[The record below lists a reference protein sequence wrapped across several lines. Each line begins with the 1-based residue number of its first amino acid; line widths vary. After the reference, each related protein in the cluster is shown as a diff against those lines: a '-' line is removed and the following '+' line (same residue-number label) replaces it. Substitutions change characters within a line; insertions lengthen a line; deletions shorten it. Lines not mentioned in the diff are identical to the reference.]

1 VTIRSRHGRYQGV
14 MQDLPYADLAD
25 EHQSPPARNTLG
37 KASVYAIFVCWT
49 LFAVFVYSRYSQLG
63 DARSYLTGAY
73 DDEAS
78 ARTYFVTQVATSIIG
93 LVHVD
98 VLAHLAFSL
107 FAASGVAYLVG
118 QARLHGSYR
127 WPLLAILLVP
137 SFGVWASVVGR
148 ESLYIGLLGYFMG
161 AIIGYF
167 RARSFVKLV
176 FALLCVAG
184 MIFIRAPFGGAMA
197 LFFLM
202 AWMLMR
208 GPRVGLSLGVQALLL
223 LVLGTIVVIIA
234 WPQLDEYIAG
244 DVLPKARSYF
254 TIGSSTTRMWVN
266 IATTG
271 ELFSSLWWTMPLS
284 LVGPTPGEVLA
295 RPVMFPFMVSGL
307 VVFFLLLYAIQQAFR
322 APSGMPRK
330 LLVLG
335 WLPAMLLTLVAY
347 VPFGVY
353 NPGSGI
359 RYASCFLLFLVFPW
373 MLRSAIAAGAEYPA
387 PVRHTPHL
395 HPSYRLDRLAEL
407 R

>member
-1 VTIRSRHGRYQGV
+1 
-14 MQDLPYADLAD
+14 MQDLPYADLAE
-25 EHQSPPARNTLG
+25 EHQAPPSRNTLG
-37 KASVYAIFVCWT
+37 KASVYAIFIGWT
-49 LFAVFVYSRYSQLG
+49 LFAVFIYSRYSQLG

-78 ARTYFVTQVATSIIG
+78 ARTYFVTQVATAIIG
-93 LVHVD
+93 MVKVD

-107 FAASGVAYLVG
+107 VAASGVAYLVG

-148 ESLYIGLLGYFMG
+148 ESLYIGLLGFFMG
-161 AIIGYF
+161 AMVGYF
-167 RARSFVKLV
+167 RARGFWKMVL
-176 FALLCVAG
+176 AMLCVAG

-202 AWMLMR
+202 AWLLMR
-208 GPRVGLSLGVQALLL
+208 GPRVGLSLGVQMVMLLL
-223 LVLGTIVVIIA
+223 AGAIVLIVV
-234 WPQLDEYIAG
+234 WPQVDEYIAG
-244 DVLPKARSYF
+244 EVLPKARSYF

-266 IATTG
+266 IATTN
-271 ELFSSLWWTMPLS
+271 ELFSSLWWTLPLS

-295 RPVMFPFMVSGL
+295 RPVMLPFMVSGL
-307 VVFFLLLYAIQQAFR
+307 IVFFLLLYAIQTAFR
-322 APSGMPRK
+322 APAGLPRK

-335 WLPAMLLTLVAY
+335 WLPATMVTLIAY

-373 MLRSAIAAGAEYPA
+373 MVRSAIAAGAEFAA
-387 PVRHTPHL
+387 PVRRQPYL
-395 HPSYRLDRLAEL
+395 HQYRLAEQQ
-407 R
+407 

>member
-1 VTIRSRHGRYQGV
+1 
-14 MQDLPYADLAD
+14 MQDLPYADLAE
-25 EHQSPPARNTLG
+25 EHQTPPVHNGLG
-37 KASVYAIFVCWT
+37 KASVYAIFICWT
-49 LFAVFVYSRYSQLG
+49 LFSVFIYSRYSQLG

-73 DDEAS
+73 DDEAQ
-78 ARTYFVTQVATSIIG
+78 ARTYLVTQLATTIIG
-93 LVHVD
+93 VVKVD

-107 FAASGVAYLVG
+107 FAASGVAYMVG
-118 QARLHGSYR
+118 QARLHGPYR

-148 ESLYIGLLGYFMG
+148 ESLYIGLLGFFMG
-161 AIIGYF
+161 ALVGYF
-167 RARSFVKLV
+167 RARGFGRWLL
-176 FALLCVAG
+176 ALLCVAG
-184 MIFIRAPFGGAMA
+184 MVFIRAPFGGAMA

-208 GPRVGLSLGVQALLL
+208 GPRVGLSLGVQATMLTIVGA
-223 LVLGTIVVIIA
+223 LVLIVA
-234 WPQLDEYIAG
+234 WPQIDDYIAG
-244 DVLPKARSYF
+244 EVLPKARSYF

-266 IATTG
+266 IPDTHA
-271 ELFSSLWWTMPLS
+271 LFSSLWWTLPLS

-322 APSGMPRK
+322 APAGLPRK
-330 LLVLG
+330 ILVLG
-335 WLPAMLLTLVAY
+335 WLPATVLTLIAY

-373 MLRSAIAAGAEYPA
+373 MLRSAIATGAEFKV
-387 PVRHTPHL
+387 PVRRQPYL
-395 HPSYRLDRLAEL
+395 HHYRLAEL

>member
-1 VTIRSRHGRYQGV
+1 VTIRSRDGRYHDA
-14 MQDLPYADLAD
+14 MQDLPYVDLAA
-25 EHQSPPARNTLG
+25 EHQQPPSRNALG

-49 LFAVFVYSRYSQLG
+49 LFAVFIYSRYSQLG

-73 DDEAS
+73 DDDAQ
-78 ARTYFVTQVATSIIG
+78 ARTYLVTQIATAIIG
-93 LVHVD
+93 LVRVD

-118 QARLHGSYR
+118 QARLHGPYR

-148 ESLYIGLLGYFMG
+148 ESLYIGLLGFFMG
-161 AIIGYF
+161 AMVGYF
-167 RARSFVKLV
+167 RARGFFRLV
-176 FALLCVAG
+176 FAMLCVAG

-223 LVLGTIVVIIA
+223 MVIGMLVLIFA
-234 WPQLDEYIAG
+234 WPQLDAYVAG
-244 DVLPKARSYF
+244 EVLPKARSYF

-266 IATTG
+266 IGTTN
-271 ELFSSLWWTMPLS
+271 ELFSSLWWTLPLS

-295 RPVMFPFMVSGL
+295 RPVMFPFFVSGL

-322 APSGMPRK
+322 APAGTARK
-330 LLVLG
+330 VLVLA
-335 WLPAMLLTLVAY
+335 WLPAMMVTLVAY

-373 MLRSAIAAGAEYPA
+373 MLRSAIAATADVPA
-387 PVRHTPHL
+387 PVRIRTNVHH
-395 HPSYRLDRLAEL
+395 YRLAEL